1 MARKNKK
8 PRKMFLGIMLSE
20 DVYDIL
26 TLYCE
31 MKNKVRSEFIE
42 NILRDYFSKIDIDY
56 NKIIQDF
63 SQYIKLSSENFTN
76 DRIILDIKNKMKYEI
91 SKNTLFNIKNEIERV
106 RNIKNNQ

>member
-1 MARKNKK
+1 MARKSKK

-31 MKNKVRSEFIE
+31 MKNKIRSEFIE
-42 NILRDYFSKIDIDY
+42 SILKEYFLKIGVDYD
-56 NKIIQDF
+56 KIIQEF

-76 DRIILDIKNKMKYEI
+76 DRVVLDIKDKMKYEV
-91 SKNTLFNIKNEIERV
+91 SKNTLFNLKNEIEKIRNV
-106 RNIKNNQ
+106 RNS

>member
-1 MARKNKK
+1 MARKSKK

-31 MKNKVRSEFIE
+31 MKNKIRSEFIE
-42 NILRDYFSKIDIDY
+42 SILKEYFLKIGVDYD
-56 NKIIQDF
+56 KIIQEF

-76 DRIILDIKNKMKYEI
+76 EGIVLDIKNKMKYEI
-91 SKNTLFNIKNEIERV
+91 SKNALFNIKNEI
-106 RNIKNNQ
+106 NKSKNSRGSE